1 MLNSS
6 SKNPTFLISTTFDDF
21 TVFEDFDELVTD
33 EFCFKKTILH
43 MDPDREWTVWTTET
57 T

>member
-6 SKNPTFLISTTFDDF
+6 SKNPTFLILTTFDDF

-33 EFCFKKTILH
+33 EFGLKIF
-43 MDPDREWTVWTTET
+43 
-57 T
+57 